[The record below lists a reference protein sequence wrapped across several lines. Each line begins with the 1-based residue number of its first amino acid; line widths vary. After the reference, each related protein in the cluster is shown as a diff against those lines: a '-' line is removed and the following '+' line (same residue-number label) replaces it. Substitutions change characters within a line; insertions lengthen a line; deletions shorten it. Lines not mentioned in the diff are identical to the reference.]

1 MTPISACAKSASKCG
16 RGKGR
21 GLGTPYTIK
30 IYNFRASALT
40 TTMPMN
46 IRRSFELLEIGMN
59 ATEDEAKQAY
69 KDLVSVWHPDRFSH
83 NPRLKKKAEEKIK
96 EANLAFETVKDFFSA
111 TGKSNQNRRKDETAS
126 PGESG
131 EPFKR
136 EAAMASKTEL
146 AAELGT
152 SAVLTLWSYLSKK
165 VNHMLSDDVKRKRG

>member
-1 MTPISACAKSASKCG
+1 
-16 RGKGR
+16 
-21 GLGTPYTIK
+21 
-30 IYNFRASALT
+30 
-40 TTMPMN
+40 MN
-46 IRRSFELLEIGMN
+46 IRKSFELLEIGMN

-111 TGKSNQNRRKDETAS
+111 TGKSDQSRRKNEKPH
-126 PGESG
+126 PGQSG

-136 EAAMASKTEL
+136 SAGTASKTEL

-152 SAVLTLWSYLSKK
+152 TAVLTLWSYLSKR
-165 VNHMLSDDVKRKRG
+165 VNHVLSDDVKRKRE